1 MTATASTPLNTPRES
16 IFKGAYLPT
25 TFGLLSAILTCAFE
39 QTAVT
44 AVMPQIT
51 AELGGTSA
59 YSLTFVIPLAFGIVG
74 MVAAGLVT
82 DTRGVRTSM
91 LLGAFIFGIGL
102 VMAVVIPSRGWFVVA
117 RAIHGVGIGAVLV
130 VGYAVIVAHATGNAA
145 QSVINIWA
153 GLFVLFRLLFIFC
166 YIADEPRLRSM
177 MWSAGFVCII
187 ALFVAA
193 V

>member
-1 MTATASTPLNTPRES
+1 MTATASTPLNSRRES

-91 LLGAFIFGIGL
+91 LLGAFIFGLGL
-102 VMAVVIPSRGWFVVA
+102 VMAVVIPSMGWFVVA
-117 RAIHGVGIGAVLV
+117 RAIQGLGIGAVMV
-130 VGYAVIVAHATGNAA
+130 VVYAVIAQAYPSHLKPKVFAA
-145 QSVINIWA
+145 FAAAWVVPSLA
-153 GLFVLFRLLFIFC
+153 YSRK
-166 YIADEPRLRSM
+166 P
-177 MWSAGFVCII
+177 SAGTRCSYSP
-187 ALFVAA
+187 
-193 V
+193 